1 MSAALKN
8 LRTHPTAKPVGNL
21 RTSAITPANQLRS
34 RSVVESSCIR
44 WLFAEEGLGWRLQ
57 EADASPGGHQLVV
70 FADSVAQP
78 QDPSSA
84 QGGGLR
90 YHRSDATEAADSVLA
105 IGATRRL
112 GSGRLTVLSEDFKTR
127 QARSAQ
133 LPLHGGGRQSLREVY
148 EPVGM

>member
-21 RTSAITPANQLRS
+21 RTSAMTPPNELRS

-44 WLFAEEGLGWRLQ
+44 FLLAFVQRLLAEEGLGWRLQ

-70 FADSVAQP
+70 FADSAAQP

-133 LPLHGGGRQSLREVY
+133 LPLS
-148 EPVGM
+148 